1 MQQEWDWNH
10 PQPEIACEALAQACL
25 RGQWVYFEQLRRI
38 FDWAPTQVHTRNVS
52 EILGMQVPRSLML
65 GACVRGGV
73 TAVHVNT
80 RSLVWTTR
88 LLCTIVR
95 TLCPGLLFS
104 TVFLNLNV
112 PSGVHVDARN
122 HALIDNALVP
132 LSLWQGSE
140 LWHECLDGDV
150 LLQQDGPKVLCP
162 GGNELAA

>member
-1 MQQEWDWNH
+1 MFGDSGN
-10 PQPEIACEALAQACL
+10 A
-25 RGQWVYFEQLRRI
+25 
-38 FDWAPTQVHTRNVS
+38 
-52 EILGMQVPRSLML
+52 
-65 GACVRGGV
+65 GATLTYAWSMCSWGV

-95 TLCPGLLFS
+95 TLCLACS
-104 TVFLNLNV
+104 SARSSLNLNV